1 MDSSTTTSDNSP
13 NNSVHTFLSSLFF
26 NLAVSAGILLLFC
39 ILRPRFKRVYAPRTY
54 AVEKEKRSE
63 PIGNGV
69 FSWIPAVLRVPDEDI
84 IQRSGLDTYMFLRGI
99 RSNLIIFA
107 VIGVV
112 SAATILPIN
121 ILGTNGLTGL
131 DSLSIGN
138 VDSKSSRL
146 WVHVGFFG
154 LIVVWTLWNIVG
166 ELRIYTHLRMWW
178 LTHPNHA
185 TRAQASTVLV
195 TDLPKTL
202 VNNEERLFR
211 MFDTLP
217 GGVRQIFVNRSSEE
231 LADTVKK
238 RDRLAAKLE
247 KLLTKYAVKCIKTYE
262 KASLRGDMYVQ
273 PQRPVMRKGPLSV
286 VGSKVETFEYLAA
299 EIAMCNHYIAQNLKQ
314 MQDFKREPSALV
326 MFNKQVAAHMASQ
339 VVLDYKPFS
348 MGNVTADVN
357 PEDII
362 WSNLK
367 ISPWSRRIRGY
378 VSFGITL
385 ALTFLWTILTAFISG
400 LIQVDKLTQLEAF
413 KWLTTNKYALGIFS
427 GIVPS
432 LVLALMMTLLPHI
445 LRLLLRLEGT
455 PRFSL
460 IDLRLLHRMFFF
472 QVWNVYLVNILS
484 SSSLVIVT
492 SSLSDPTSI
501 FTRLQ
506 EDVPKSAINILT
518 YVLLLT
524 FIGAG
529 KEIIQGVS
537 LAMRYLMPLLFAK
550 TPRKIASAEKPTEFN
565 WGATIPT
572 HTLVFLFGFSYTFIA
587 PYVSWF
593 VALYY
598 AIFYIIYRYQFLY
611 VYNDS
616 KWVTGGLSYPKSI
629 KQILV
634 GIYISEIYL
643 VLMMLSRVHGT
654 ADSVMRVVVAVGLV
668 LFTVAVHLYINE
680 VYMPAINYLPLKKA
694 FDIEQNPLL
703 ASEFPD
709 VLGDEEVGFGDVSDA
724 SSLISLEQRKK
735 RNWIYA
741 MYSSLVPTLF
751 IKQTIRAFPSILG
764 SSTNALV
771 SSSQTAPTMSRSQ
784 TDKYRLS
791 MIDASPMVT
800 AGRNELARMF
810 SSPEIRARPV
820 CNLWVPL
827 GNEKLFGRLLW
838 EIEHYGQ
845 GTILVITQGT
855 EITEKFKVRADTDFD
870 IEAVEVGDKAE
881 VYHMQKQRS
890 VSI

>member
-1 MDSSTTTSDNSP
+1 MDSSLFTSDDKSSD
-13 NNSVHTFLSSLFF
+13 NSVHTFLASLLF
-26 NLAVSAGILLLFC
+26 NLAVSAAILFLFC

-54 AVEKEKRSE
+54 AVEREKRSK
-63 PIGNGV
+63 PIGNGI
-69 FSWIPAVLRVPDEDI
+69 FSWIPAVLRVPDEEI
-84 IQRSGLDTYMFLRGI
+84 IKRSGLDTYMFLRGI

-107 VIGVV
+107 AISVI
-112 SAATILPIN
+112 SAASILPIN

-146 WVHVGFFG
+146 WVHVGVFA

-178 LTHPNHA
+178 LTHPAHA
-185 TRAQASTVLV
+185 SRAQASTVLV

-202 VNNEERLFR
+202 LNNDERLFR
-211 MFDTLP
+211 MFDMLP
-217 GGVRQIFVNRSSEE
+217 GGVRQIFVNRSSDE

-247 KLLTKYAVKCIKTYE
+247 KLLTKYAVKCVKTYE

-273 PQRPVMRKGPLSV
+273 PRRPAMRKGPLSLF
-286 VGSKVETFEYLAA
+286 GGKVETFEYLSA

-314 MQDFKREPSALV
+314 MQDFKRQPSALV
-326 MFNKQVAAHMASQ
+326 MFNKQIAAHMASQ
-339 VVLDYKPFS
+339 AVLDYKPFS

-385 ALTFLWTILTAFISG
+385 AITFLWTILTAFFSG
-400 LIQVDKLTQLEAF
+400 LIQVNNLTKLKAF
-413 KWLTTNKYALGIFS
+413 NWLTTNKFALGIFS

-432 LVLALMMTLLPHI
+432 LIIALMMTLLPLI

-492 SSLSDPTSI
+492 NSLSDPTSI
-501 FTRLQ
+501 FTQLQ

-524 FIGAG
+524 FIGAA
-529 KEIIQGVS
+529 KEIFQGFS

-550 TPRKIASAEKPTEFN
+550 TPRKIYSAEKPTEFN

-593 VALYY
+593 VALYF

-643 VLMMLSRVHGT
+643 ILMMLSRIHGT
-654 ADSVMRVVVAVGLV
+654 ADSVMRVVVAVGIFM
-668 LFTVAVHLYINE
+668 FTVAVNLYIND

-709 VLGDEEVGFGDVSDA
+709 VLGDEDVGFSESSDS
-724 SSLISLEQRKK
+724 SSLSLEQRKK

-741 MYSSLVPTLF
+741 MYSSLVPTSI
-751 IKQTIRAFPSILG
+751 IKQTIRTFPSILG
-764 SSTNALV
+764 SSTDTFV
-771 SSSQTAPTMSRSQ
+771 SSKTAPAMSRTQ

-791 MIDASPMVT
+791 MIDTSPMAT

-870 IEAVEVGDKAE
+870 IEAIEVGDKAE
-881 VYHMQKQRS
+881 VSNMQRQRT